1 MDSLL
6 SDTCYLLKVK
16 KTSRTF
22 FFGNNYVSNDSTNY
36 FHNTFE
42 ALVIHSLNFRPLEVM
57 HKHVIHKHA
66 GHYLH

>member
-42 ALVIHSLNFRPLEVM
+42 ALVIHSLNFRPLY
-57 HKHVIHKHA
+57 A
-66 GHYLH
+66 AFFLF